1 MLEILQYYT
10 SGFWV
15 WAGITTL
22 IILVLASVGIPIK
35 NIAKRKYNEK

>member
-15 WAGITTL
+15 W
-22 IILVLASVGIPIK
+22 VGLTFGVAVIMLPLTAFAERIK
-35 NIAKRKYNEK
+35 K

>member
-15 WAGITTL
+15 WAGITAGL
-22 IILVLASVGIPIK
+22 AVFGGYFAAVILAFRG
-35 NIAKRKYNEK
+35 RE